1 MQLRPEYVEATDAAR
16 FNFWLWL
23 SIATPWL
30 LVLAST
36 TKRKTRIYA
45 IIFSYPVCW
54 ILFCIAVEHYWN
66 AKLEFAMTDAEMSD
80 ATADT
85 GRLFGPVVV
94 GIPLVAIY
102 VTFVSL
108 LICAV
113 DWIGR
118 VIIRK
123 LVG

>member
-1 MQLRPEYVEATDAAR
+1 MQFRPEYIEATDAAR
-16 FNFWLWL
+16 YNFWLWL
-23 SIATPWL
+23 SVATPWI

-36 TKRKTRIYA
+36 AKRKIRIFA
-45 IIFSYPVCW
+45 IVLSYPVCW
-54 ILFCIAVEHYWN
+54 ILFCVAVEYYWN
-66 AKLEFAMTDAEMSD
+66 AKLYFAVTEAEMSD

-85 GRLFGPVVV
+85 GRLYGPVMV

-102 VTFVSL
+102 VTIVSV

-113 DWIGR
+113 EWIGR
-118 VIIRK
+118 VLARK